1 VPEYLTPGVYF
12 EFLDTAPV
20 VRGLRTDIAG
30 FVGLA
35 ERGPLNEPV
44 RMESLRQFQGTFGNF
59 IPNGYLAY
67 AVKGFFENGGRTCF
81 VVRIAGLTAAR
92 SSLRLKNQLGQEVI
106 QITAKNEGVW
116 GDKMAVLLLTQP
128 SRGEFSLIVAHD
140 ARERESFSDLSVDP
154 DSDRYFVRIVRDGDD
169 RVGASR
175 WIDAAVLPG
184 LPPGVDLLPDPVAS
198 GLDNGGGF
206 LTGGIDGIASLT
218 VDDFIGDFSVLAP
231 EKKGLSAFDGV
242 DEVAIIAVPD
252 IQIQPVPLT
261 PPVPPPPEP
270 PQDPCLPH
278 PGLPPTAI
286 PFTPLP
292 PEQPPLFS
300 PADVYAVQ
308 TAMIEHCE
316 HYYDR
321 VAVLDAPT
329 RGGGATFSLSE
340 IQSWRSGLESQR
352 GFGALYYPWVKV
364 VDPIRVGG
372 NPVRQVPPSGHIA
385 GLYARGDLSIGVHK
399 APANEELYWAEDV
412 TRVVNDEEQG
422 VLNPEGINCIRPFPG
437 RGIRVYGARTVSS
450 DSDWR
455 YVNVRRLMSMIEEAI
470 DEATQWAVFEPHD
483 YVIRQTLTISISG
496 FLSTL
501 WQQGALVGATPA
513 EAYYVKC
520 DDETNPPA
528 SVNEGKL
535 ITEIG
540 VAPTHPAEFIV
551 FRIGRTVE
559 ELEIVE
565 R

>member
-1 VPEYLTPGVYF
+1 MPEYLTPGVYF

-278 PGLPPTAI
+278 SGLPPTAT

>member
-496 FLSTL
+496 FLSAL